1 MRRSSIVEALPA
13 SGIRKIFEQV
23 AAMEKRGVK
32 VIRFDV
38 GRPDFDTPAFVVE
51 AAKKALDEGYTKYT
65 GNRGLDELL
74 RAISRKLAEEN
85 QAAYDPARE
94 IIVTTGGSEAVA
106 VAMMGILEPGSEV
119 LIPEPAWPHYV
130 NCARLA
136 GAEPVVAPLKVEDGF
151 VPRPEVLERHL
162 TGNTRLIVLNSPN
175 NPTGAV
181 YPAEVLE
188 GILQLAQSR
197 GLYILAD
204 EMYEHFIYDQVPPS
218 FAALPEAKESTILIN
233 GFSKAFGMTGWR
245 LGYLAAPADLAD
257 HLNKVHQYLTVCT
270 VSFAQK
276 GAVEACVNPEAENF
290 LVRIRQTFE
299 QRRDVLLEQ
308 VQGAPGLK
316 YAHPA
321 GGFYFFPALPEKGP
335 RSEEAAMLLLE
346 KARVAVVPGRV
357 FGRAY
362 DGYLRLSYG
371 TSSLEDLREGLGRM
385 IEVLYT

>member
-1 MRRSSIVEALPA
+1 MRRSSRVEALPA

-23 AAMEKRGVK
+23 AVLEKRGVK

-51 AAKKALDEGYTKYT
+51 AAKKALDEGCTKYT
-65 GNRGLDELL
+65 GNRGLDDLL
-74 RAISRKLAEEN
+74 RAISRKLQEEN
-85 QAAYDPARE
+85 QAEYDPARE
-94 IIVTTGGSEAVA
+94 IIVTAGGSEAVA

-136 GAEPVVAPLKVEDGF
+136 GAEPIVAPLKVEDGF
-151 VPRPEVLERHL
+151 IPRPEILEDYV
-162 TGNTRLIVLNSPN
+162 TPATRLVVLNSPN

-181 YPAEVLE
+181 YPFEVLE
-188 GILQLAQSR
+188 GILQLARSR
-197 GLYILAD
+197 GLYVLAD
-204 EMYEHFIYDQVPPS
+204 EMYEHFIYDQAPPS
-218 FAALPEAKESTILIN
+218 FASLPRAKEHTILIN

-257 HLNKVHQYLTVCT
+257 HLNKVHQYLTVCA

-276 GAVEACVNPEAENF
+276 GAVEALVDPAAKDF
-290 LVRIRQTFE
+290 LARIRATFK

-308 VQGAPGLK
+308 VGEAPGLK

-321 GGFYFFPALPEKGP
+321 GGFYFFPALPEGGP
-335 RSEEAAMLLLE
+335 RSEEAALLLLE
-346 KARVAVVPGRV
+346 KAGVAVVPGRV

-371 TSSLEDLREGLGRM
+371 TSSLDDLREGLGRM
-385 IEVLYT
+385 IEVLYG